1 MSERVFLAF
10 TDMSTE
16 DGVRF
21 MFAHKQEV
29 KAAHVGLDAQFQD
42 DKTIL
47 RLTLPEDMEE
57 TTANNVFPEFVWMP
71 VQGQVVPVQHTAEEV
86 DIDTE
91 EANSENRPE

>member
-21 MFAHKQEV
+21 VFAHKQEV
-29 KAAHVGLDAQFQD
+29 KAAHVRLDAQFQD
-42 DKTIL
+42 GKTIL
-47 RLTLPEDMEE
+47 RLTLPEGMEE
-57 TTANNVFPEFVWMP
+57 TTASNVFPELVWVP

-86 DIDTE
+86 DIDAE
-91 EANSENRPE
+91 EASSEDRPE